1 MAIIGYIPQNWKK
14 ERLTRNML
22 VITDETSEVC
32 KVVHPHDDDCAEI
45 HADLI
50 AASPD
55 MLRAL
60 RSIESYAQIAL
71 PTPEALA
78 QIEEWATAALA
89 AANWKE

>member
-1 MAIIGYIPQNWKK
+1 MALIGYIPRNWKR
-14 ERLTRNML
+14 ERLTRNTL
-22 VITDETSEVC
+22 IITDETSEVC
-32 KVVHPHDDDCAEI
+32 KIVHPHDDDRSEI

-50 AASPD
+50 AAIPD
-55 MLRAL
+55 MLSAL
-60 RSIESYAQIAL
+60 RSIESYTQITS